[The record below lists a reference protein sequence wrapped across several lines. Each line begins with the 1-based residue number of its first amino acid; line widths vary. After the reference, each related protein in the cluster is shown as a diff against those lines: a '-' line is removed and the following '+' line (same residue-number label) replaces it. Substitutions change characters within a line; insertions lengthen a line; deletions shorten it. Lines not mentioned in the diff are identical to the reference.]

1 MLPKLQQSSLAQ
13 SLRRDNPAT
22 LIQSNFWYLFLAE
35 DQLKNIVNRVNN

>member
-22 LIQSNFWYLFLAE
+22 LIQSNYNLM
-35 DQLKNIVNRVNN
+35 QLRIN